1 MQRAEADKT
10 VRAQN
15 LQARAKMSLITRQLL
30 GEAKEEILI
39 QRLNEEALDKGDGA
53 DLLAAFDAMEKAA
66 KVMETQQREQKDTYK
81 SQLEALVFKN
91 EHLNKENEQL
101 QALFQEKSNVNQ
113 SIGQEVA
120 RLSAEN
126 MVIPE
131 LKQQVSELNRHKQ
144 ELETQLQEQS
154 SEMSGEPNT
163 QSEYDYMLNYFEQ
176 IWAAGYDV
184 TLKGFCFKYAAC
196 QTFGI

>member
-1 MQRAEADKT
+1 
-10 VRAQN
+10 
-15 LQARAKMSLITRQLL
+15 
-30 GEAKEEILI
+30 
-39 QRLNEEALDKGDGA
+39 
-53 DLLAAFDAMEKAA
+53 
-66 KVMETQQREQKDTYK
+66 METQQREQKDTYK

-126 MVIPE
+126 MVELVFMYSRLDVCVCIVWCQLVMMVTSCVQVIPE

-176 IWAAGYDV
+176 IWATGCDV
-184 TLKGFCFKYAAC
+184 TLKGFCFKYATWK
-196 QTFGI
+196 TFGIINIF